1 MFLFRI
7 LCRVRCYLVSL
18 PGNHRVCAST
28 PLWSVL
34 YWNYLKFLW
43 DSSFHFYFCGKMWR
57 ILGWGD
63 LVLHLCR
70 YIKYTHLSKCNSE
83 PSVLSYTSMP
93 ARCQAFECTQP
104 SSLKIEV
111 CLAFF
116 SLAHRVYF
124 LPSAFFFFFFW
135 ALRCKQVYCCYH
147 YCGNWTM
154 PVPGSFPHR
163 ALQPCLLCFSLC
175 IFCGDWRSFDMQW
188 FYHVLCW
195 HSASVFLT
203 SLTNNA
209 HLCNNVCLL
218 ILTALYGITHFYPEN
233 KCLGNLLKQSPG

>member
-116 SLAHRVYF
+116 SLALAHRVYF
-124 LPSAFFFFFFW
+124 LPSAFFFFECSD
-135 ALRCKQVYCCYH
+135 ASRCTAVIITVET
-147 YCGNWTM
+147 G
-154 PVPGSFPHR
+154 
-163 ALQPCLLCFSLC
+163 LC
-175 IFCGDWRSFDMQW
+175 Q
-188 FYHVLCW
+188 
-195 HSASVFLT
+195 
-203 SLTNNA
+203 
-209 HLCNNVCLL
+209 
-218 ILTALYGITHFYPEN
+218 
-233 KCLGNLLKQSPG
+233 CLGLSHT